1 MRKSLI
7 MLSAIL
13 LCFSC
18 ETKISGPIETI
29 PEVTGVQLEWI
40 GYLNYNNNYEY
51 SDDNYF
57 YEGTVWYTGASVPN
71 TLNTY
76 PSYGGPGEWNNYYGW
91 QYPINEWY
99 YEYPCTEIELFQSE
113 GYFNYKYMDS
123 GNEVVQSITLTDW
136 HFWIEE

>member
-1 MRKSLI
+1 MF
-7 MLSAIL
+7 SAIL

-29 PEVTGVQLEWI
+29 PEVAGVQLEWI
-40 GYLNYNNNYEY
+40 GYLNYNWERA
-51 SDDNYF
+51 DDSGNSHWQ
-57 YEGTVWYTGASVPN
+57 GTVWYTGTSTPS

-76 PSYGGPGEWNNYYGW
+76 PSFGYNFG
-91 QYPINEWY
+91 QYFYDEWY
-99 YEYPCTEIELFQSE
+99 YEHPCTEIELFQSE

>member
-18 ETKISGPIETI
+18 ETKISGPVETI
-29 PEVTGVQLEWI
+29 PEETGTQLQWI
-40 GYLNYNNNYEY
+40 GYLDYNWSYAM
-51 SDDNYF
+51 DDNDVY
-57 YEGTVWYTGASVPN
+57 YRGTVWYTGASVPN

-76 PSYGGPGEWNNYYGW
+76 PSYFREYDNGW
-91 QYPINEWY
+91 QYSINEWY

-123 GNEVVQSITLTDW
+123 GREVVQSVTLTDW

>member
-1 MRKSLI
+1 MGKKVFMFLV
-7 MLSAIL
+7 IL
-13 LCFSC
+13 LCFGC
-18 ETKISGPIETI
+18 ETEITSPIETI

-40 GYLNYNNNYEY
+40 GYLDYGNRYEHSNN
-51 SDDNYF
+51 NYF

-76 PSYGGPGEWNNYYGW
+76 PSFYREYDNGWEYY
-91 QYPINEWY
+91 INEWW

-123 GNEVVQSITLTDW
+123 GNEVVQSVTLTDW
-136 HFWIEE
+136 HFWIEK